1 MSYILDAL
9 KKSEQ
14 ERARERAPTL
24 ASIHSGW
31 QPPGQ
36 RRWPLWL
43 GGGIAL
49 LLFAGGS
56 WFYWQPEVSSVIPT
70 PKDIVRAEAGT
81 SAPVPVE
88 TPVTPSPAVQQPPAQ
103 ESATTE
109 PVPPPRVQELWELP
123 DPVRADFP
131 ALTFSFHVYAED
143 PARRTIIINS
153 RRMREGAVLDQDLEL
168 ESITED
174 GVVFRFRG
182 YRVHVPV
189 VQGW

>member
-31 QPPGQ
+31 QPPAR

-43 GGGIAL
+43 GGSFAL
-49 LLFAGGS
+49 LLFAGVA
-56 WFYWQPEVSSVIPT
+56 WFYWQTEVGSAIPT
-70 PKDIVRAEAGT
+70 GQDVAQTEPEK
-81 SAPVPVE
+81 PVPAE
-88 TPVTPSPAVQQPPAQ
+88 EAATPPPAVQQAPAP
-103 ESATTE
+103 ENTAATE
-109 PVPPPRVQELWELP
+109 PVPPRIQELWELP

-143 PARRTIIINS
+143 PARRTIIINN
-153 RRMREGAVLDQDLEL
+153 RRMREGAVLGQDLEL
-168 ESITED
+168 ETITAD